1 MITSFTHFYESNLN
15 EWDGGGAN
23 DNWATAENWTNNVAP
38 VPGQTLVFAGSTRL
52 EPDNDFASGTSFNGI
67 KFKSGAGNFDLR
79 LYGALNLGGGG
90 AAFNNDTSSG
100 LMTIQAVTQEE
111 ITFTAAPTFYTK
123 TGASSELRNIAIVGG
138 SFDLTFDGG
147 GDMAFDGVDMLVSGT
162 GNIIKNGSGTLVT
175 WGTGGVAYTGNVV
188 VNAGVLRTRIGIG
201 SVSDEGIE
209 GGDILVNS
217 GATLSGGGYHG
228 GSITIKSGAT
238 VSPGNGATS
247 PETIFSDRGPIP
259 AGSAPG
265 LFILE
270 SGSTVSIPLDGGSLS
285 GMIAADGSTFTFT
298 GANLTIPSVAN
309 AVTTDY
315 WRITNAQFPT
325 TGTFVD
331 KAEAAEWV
339 VDGRTLRINYN
350 VYAGPGGYYTTI
362 TDVTP

>member
-1 MITSFTHFYESNLN
+1 MITSFSNFYESNLH
-15 EWDGGGAN
+15 EWDGGGAD

-100 LMTIQAVTQEE
+100 LMTVTKPVDEEGE

-123 TGASSELRNIAIVGG
+123 TGASSEIYDVAIVGG
-138 SFDLTFDGG
+138 SFDMTFDGG
-147 GDMAFDGVDMLVSGT
+147 GDMAFEGQDMYVSGT
-162 GNIIKNGSGTLVT
+162 GNIIKNGSGRFSTN
-175 WGTGGVAYTGNVV
+175 GMSNIDFTGDVV
-188 VNAGVLRTRIGIG
+188 VNAGVLETGAGIG
-201 SVSDEGIE
+201 AAEAE
-209 GGDILVNS
+209 ERNDILVNS
-217 GATLSGGGYHG
+217 GATLSGAGYHNG
-228 GSITIKSGAT
+228 DITIKSGAT
-238 VSPGNGATS
+238 VSPGFGATS
-247 PETIFSDRGPIP
+247 PGTLFSDPG
-259 AGSAPG
+259 G

-270 SGSTVSIPLDGGSLS
+270 SGSTVSIPLDGNSLS
-285 GMIAADGSTFTFT
+285 GMIEAYGSTFTFT
-298 GANLTIPSVAN
+298 GVNLTIPSVATPPPPPTQPPFPP
-309 AVTTDY
+309 VTTDS
-315 WRITNAQFPT
+315 WLITNAHSPT

-350 VYAGPGGYYTTI
+350 VVTHTVI

>member
-1 MITSFTHFYESNLN
+1 MITMFPYLLPSEV
-15 EWDGGGAN
+15 EWDGGGAD
-23 DNWATAENWTNNVAP
+23 DNWTTAENWTTDTAP
-38 VPGQTLVFAGSTRL
+38 VAGDSLVFAGSTRL

-100 LMTIQAVTQEE
+100 LMKIQAGNLWPLVFR

-123 TGASSELRNIAIVGG
+123 TGASSEFRNIALTGG

-147 GDMAFDGVDMLVSGT
+147 GDMAFEGAGMLVSGT
-162 GNIIKNGSGTLVT
+162 GNIIKNGSGTVVT
-175 WGTGGVAYTGNVV
+175 TGTGSAAYTGNVV
-188 VNAGVLRTRIGIG
+188 VNAGVLRTRTGIG
-201 SVSDEGIE
+201 AFGEE

-217 GATLSGGGYHG
+217 GATLSGEGYHA

-247 PETIFSDRGPIP
+247 PGTIFSDPGPP
-259 AGSAPG
+259 ARA
-265 LFILE
+265 FILE
-270 SGSTVSIPLDGGSLS
+270 SGSTVSIPLDGNSLS
-285 GMIAADGSTFTFT
+285 GTIAAYGSTFTFT
-298 GANLTIPSVAN
+298 GVNLTIPSVAN
-309 AVTTDY
+309 AVTTDS
-315 WRITNAQFPT
+315 WLITNAYTPT

-350 VYAGPGGYYTTI
+350 VYLQGTGYHTKI
-362 TDVTP
+362 TDVT

>member
-1 MITSFTHFYESNLN
+1 MITMFPYLLPSEV
-15 EWDGGGAN
+15 EWDGGGAD
-23 DNWATAENWTNNVAP
+23 DNWTTAENWTTDTAP
-38 VPGQTLVFAGSTRL
+38 VAGDSLVFAGSTRL

-100 LMTIQAVTQEE
+100 LTKIQAVTQEE

-123 TGASSELRNIAIVGG
+123 TGASSEFRNIAIVGG

-147 GDMAFDGVDMLVSGT
+147 GDMVFEGVDMLVSGT

-175 WGTGGVAYTGNVV
+175 FGTNSAAYTGNVV
-188 VNAGVLRTRIGIG
+188 VNAGVLRTRTGIG
-201 SVSDEGIE
+201 AWEEE

-217 GATLSGGGYHG
+217 GATLSGEGYHG

-238 VSPGNGATS
+238 VSPGSGATS
-247 PETIFSDRGPIP
+247 PGTIFSDPE
-259 AGSAPG
+259 G

-270 SGSTVSIPLDGGSLS
+270 SGSTVSIPLDGNSLS
-285 GMIAADGSTFTFT
+285 GMIEAYGSTFTFT
-298 GANLTIPSVAN
+298 GVNLTIPSVTSPGA
-309 AVTTDY
+309 AAT
-315 WRITNAQFPT
+315 WLITNAHSPT

-350 VYAGPGGYYTTI
+350 VGTHTVI